1 MPSRIT
7 YSSRRNPC
15 VICGRVKD
23 ADCRQTADGLVFCHQ
38 NANHRAGAVEQGD
51 DGRSWAFVGV
61 SKDGRCGIFKPH
73 QPLPP
78 RAPLSVIPPIP
89 VPTPAT
95 PGGQQIWAYS
105 ATQRVLR
112 STTADGKKRFTPQH
126 LLGGVWQTGAGPDA
140 WPLYGQVAPVT
151 VETEGEKCTDICLSL
166 GIPAISQPG
175 HNHTNEAIHA
185 RYQSIK
191 HIAQHIIYISDNDET
206 GRRKAEKC
214 SEQAKKA
221 GIPFTHLP
229 ATQLYPDTPPAGSVD
244 DFPPEILSNLPALI
258 NAVVQSQPTP
268 SSPATGLEQARL
280 QIQRLITDGC
290 SGSILD
296 ARLADLTASTGHQF
310 STLRKL
316 ADSLLQEDDAAT
328 SADAELQQIHYDAE
342 LLEERKAFTLENYL
356 PTACVEPL
364 RYISTSLQSDDLCTM
379 MIFLT
384 CMTGALKAGTRIWG
398 DNVSFAERP
407 QLWLAVL
414 GKSGLGKSPAIK
426 NLGVN
431 RLRAVIKD
439 YEHRNNKRFTAWEAA
454 NAAVPKKER
463 DPMPSTIRPFVF
475 PLTPP
480 APSSS
485 SSPPM
490 KKNA

>member
-7 YSSRRNPC
+7 DSSRRNPC

-73 QPLPP
+73 EPLPP
-78 RAPLSVIPPIP
+78 RAPLSAIPPIP
-89 VPTPAT
+89 VPTPAA

-126 LLGGVWQTGAGPDA
+126 LLGGAWQTGAGPDA

-175 HNHTNEAIHA
+175 HNHTNDAIHA

-229 ATQLYPDTPPAGSVD
+229 ATQLYPDTPPTGSVD

-280 QIQRLITDGC
+280 QIQRLIADGC
-290 SGSILD
+290 SGSVLH
-296 ARLADLTASTGHQF
+296 ARIADLTASRGSQF

-316 ADSLLQEDDAAT
+316 AE
-328 SADAELQQIHYDAE
+328 
-342 LLEERKAFTLENYL
+342 
-356 PTACVEPL
+356 
-364 RYISTSLQSDDLCTM
+364 
-379 MIFLT
+379 
-384 CMTGALKAGTRIWG
+384 
-398 DNVSFAERP
+398 
-407 QLWLAVL
+407 
-414 GKSGLGKSPAIK
+414 
-426 NLGVN
+426 
-431 RLRAVIKD
+431 
-439 YEHRNNKRFTAWEAA
+439 
-454 NAAVPKKER
+454 
-463 DPMPSTIRPFVF
+463 
-475 PLTPP
+475 
-480 APSSS
+480 SSS
-485 SSPPM
+485 LKMMPLLMLMLNCNRYTMTPSC
-490 KKNA
+490 